1 MLRAP
6 VPPGQPVWR
15 GLLLPAHISGVQRLL
30 VLLIVALVALLAAG
44 TIRRSRA
51 EVPAR
56 AAGSARESVAGAAA
70 PGARDSAR
78 NAARALLARRTGQ
91 TYLDSLLVSTDSL
104 VRRWPD
110 RGGAP
115 IRIALLEGGTPD
127 YGARMAGFVRE
138 AASRWEAAGTGWRFG
153 FTGDSAEADIVVR
166 WRASFGNG
174 NQAGVT
180 DLRWTN
186 AGPVRHA
193 YVSLAT
199 RNEGDSLFSD
209 EALLGAAIH
218 ELGHAMGLPHSADS
232 ADVMYP
238 VTRVTTIS
246 DRDRA
251 TARLLYALPPG
262 SLRAPPP

>member
-1 MLRAP
+1 MR
-6 VPPGQPVWR
+6 
-15 GLLLPAHISGVQRLL
+15 RLL
-30 VLLIVALVALLAAG
+30 TLLITLLVVLLAAG
-44 TIRRSRA
+44 TVRRSRRTA
-51 EVPAR
+51 PPPPGGAR
-56 AAGSARESVAGAAA
+56 ATVSGNAA
-70 PGARDSAR
+70 PLRHDSAWR
-78 NAARALLARRTGQ
+78 AGRALLARNSGQ
-91 TYLDSLLVSTDSL
+91 TYLDSLLISTDSL

-115 IRIALLEGGTPD
+115 FRIALLEGESPD

-138 AASRWEAAGTGWRFG
+138 AASRWEAAGIGWRFG
-153 FTGDSAEADIVVR
+153 FTGDSANADIIVR
-166 WRASFGNG
+166 WRMSFGNG

-193 YVSLAT
+193 YISLAT

-232 ADVMYP
+232 ADVMFP
-238 VTRVTTIS
+238 VTRVTTVS

-251 TARLLYALPPG
+251 TARLLYSLPPG
-262 SLRAPPP
+262 SLRDQRP

>member
-1 MLRAP
+1 M
-6 VPPGQPVWR
+6 
-15 GLLLPAHISGVQRLL
+15 QRLL
-30 VLLIVALVALLAAG
+30 ILVIVALAALLAVG
-44 TIRRSRA
+44 TVRRSRA
-51 EVPAR
+51 TGTSGTSGS
-56 AAGSARESVAGAAA
+56 AGSSVAGAAA
-70 PGARDSAR
+70 TGALDSAR
-78 NAARALLARRTGQ
+78 RSAARALVARRIGQ

-115 IRIALLEGGTPD
+115 VRIALLEGGSPD

-138 AASRWEAAGTGWRFG
+138 AAGRWEAAGTGWRFG
-153 FTGDSAEADIVVR
+153 FTGDSANADIVVR
-166 WRASFGNG
+166 WRVSFANG

-238 VTRVTTIS
+238 VTRVTTVS
-246 DRDRA
+246 ERDRA

-262 SLRAPPP
+262 SLRTPSP

>member
-1 MLRAP
+1 M
-6 VPPGQPVWR
+6 
-15 GLLLPAHISGVQRLL
+15 QRLL
-30 VLLIVALVALLAAG
+30 TLVILALVVLLAAG

-51 EVPAR
+51 
-56 AAGSARESVAGAAA
+56 AAPPRVTGSARESVAGAAA
-70 PGARDSAR
+70 AGAQDSAR
-78 NAARALLARRTGQ
+78 SAARALLARRTGQ
-91 TYLDSLLVSTDSL
+91 TYLDSLLISTDSL

-115 IRIALLEGGTPD
+115 VRIALLEGGTPD

-238 VTRVTTIS
+238 VTRVTSIS
-246 DRDRA
+246 ERDRA